1 MVLALV
7 CSDKN
12 DYYFVH
18 CSLFQIFSNIAG
30 TEVVFVV
37 RYKGTCLPKWALYKQ
52 LVSIT
57 GLSTV
62 GTILMKNTT
71 DPFPEMMCLKKA
83 QKHPK

>member
-12 DYYFVH
+12 DYYYIVH
-18 CSLFQIFSNIAG
+18 CSLFEIFSNIAG
-30 TEVVFVV
+30 IEVVFVI
-37 RYKGTCLPKWALYKQ
+37 RYKGTCLPKQ

-62 GTILMKNTT
+62 VTILMKNTT
-71 DPFPEMMCLKKA
+71 DPFPQMMCLKRA
-83 QKHPK
+83 PKHPK